1 MVENIR
7 VTFPKILDD
16 QGNGRMLKLIVVDMS
31 NNKLED
37 AALEE
42 DCTYAFGEALR
53 LLHEGTTPNL
63 VFRYEIR
70 STAFPEIHVPMQ
82 TAYFDPMTAVDFWN
96 RCRSLQLSKIYTNI
110 FRAAMVLH
118 LITAPRARREHS
130 QFED

>member
-16 QGNGRMLKLIVVDMS
+16 QGNGRMLKLIVIDMS

-63 VFRYEIR
+63 VFR
-70 STAFPEIHVPMQ
+70 FV
-82 TAYFDPMTAVDFWN
+82 
-96 RCRSLQLSKIYTNI
+96 K
-110 FRAAMVLH
+110 
-118 LITAPRARREHS
+118 
-130 QFED
+130 

>member
-16 QGNGRMLKLIVVDMS
+16 QGNGRMLKLIVIDMS

-53 LLHEGTTPNL
+53 LLHEGTTRNL
-63 VFRYEIR
+63 VFRYEVR
-70 STAFPEIHVPMQ
+70 STAFPNIPVPMN
-82 TAYFDPMTAVDFWN
+82 TAYFEPMTAVDFWN
-96 RCRSLQLSKIYTNI
+96 RCRSLQLSNNV
-110 FRAAMVLH
+110 FRATMVLQ
-118 LITAPRARREHS
+118 LITAPRERRERS